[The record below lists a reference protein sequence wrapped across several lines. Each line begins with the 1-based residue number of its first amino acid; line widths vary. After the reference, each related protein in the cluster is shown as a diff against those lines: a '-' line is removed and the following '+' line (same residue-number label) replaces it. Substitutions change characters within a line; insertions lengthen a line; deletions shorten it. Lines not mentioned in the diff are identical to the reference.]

1 MKSKIIGQIEKC
13 FKSLEDAEKAAN
25 ELQSGDDEW
34 RYSAVDI
41 GGYKNFRVAIWD
53 EENKLVSYL
62 TDWNE

>member
-1 MKSKIIGQIEKC
+1 MKSKQIGHIEKC
-13 FKSLEDAEKAAN
+13 FKSFEDAEKAAN
-25 ELQSGDDEW
+25 ELQSGDSEW

-41 GGYKNFRVAIWD
+41 GGYRNFRVGIWD